1 MPLHSYFEF
10 SCKQIGGNDIG
21 QLLRASFVEKSGMLD
36 VYRHGRFFHISIEA
50 LSSESAQQD
59 WICDAQ
65 GLQLSDA
72 FIAIATKAAERGAR
86 KVCVGLKS
94 ELDPELETLLQPCS
108 QGRTGASASARP
120 YRYLIAEDWGHIFLK
135 RYGQETIRWV
145 ADWEYLMVME
155 VQVYD
160 VRSREWE
167 DAAPSE
173 FCNVVNS
180 IKQNG
185 FLADPEKWGLIQS
198 DELPEW
204 AAD

>member
-10 SCKQIGGNDIG
+10 SCTQIGWKDIR
-21 QLLRASFVEKSGMLD
+21 QLLRASYVEKSGMLD
-36 VYRHGRFFHISIEA
+36 VYEHGGSIYISIEA
-50 LSSESAQQD
+50 LASESTRQD
-59 WICDAQ
+59 WISDAQ
-65 GLQLSDA
+65 GQQLSDG

-86 KVCVGLKS
+86 KVCVGLHD
-94 ELDPELETLLQPCS
+94 EPDPELDTPVQPCT
-108 QGRTGASASARP
+108 QVRAEASASASP
-120 YRYLIAEDWGHIFLK
+120 YRYLIAEDWVHVFLD
-135 RYGQETIRWV
+135 RYGEETIRWI
-145 ADWEYLMVME
+145 ANWGSLMVKE

-160 VRSREWE
+160 PRSREWQ

-198 DELPEW
+198 DELPKW
-204 AAD
+204 AIA